1 MNFKEQL
8 EEDLS
13 IFYNNEEFAT
23 TALHNENEIT
33 VIFDEAYEVESSKN
47 KSITVRSSEGEAI
60 EDGDRLEIEGITYTV
75 QISEYKDDTN
85 LEMIIGI
92 WSE

>member
-8 EEDLS
+8 EADLS

-33 VIFDEAYEVESSKN
+33 VIFDETYEIESSKT
-47 KSITVRSSEGEAI
+47 KTITVRSFEGESI
-60 EDGDRLEIEGITYTV
+60 EDGDLLEIEGINYTV
-75 QISEYKDDTN
+75 QISDYKDDTK
-85 LEMIIGI
+85 LEMILGI